1 MKTPG
6 GNIALNE
13 TDIIFRGGTVDT
25 MKDKQQYFKYDTRFN
40 GQPMQ
45 GMKDWADVVFI
56 SSECYETSCRILK
69 SL

>member
-1 MKTPG
+1 M
-6 GNIALNE
+6 
-13 TDIIFRGGTVDT
+13 DT
-25 MKDKQQYFKYDTRFN
+25 MKDKQQNFKYDTRFN
-40 GQPMQ
+40 WQPMQ